1 MIASVKISRT
11 TKRLVDIS
19 AEIMGEPEPDELR
32 FLHTILAQCSLP
44 YREPPAGGRDYIRR
58 NGKAAL
64 IVSGGFLM
72 DPKTLEPVRQG
83 IPYGAKPRL
92 LMIHLCTEAV
102 RRQQAKIPIADSM
115 SAFMRDLGLAVTG
128 GKQGSIGR
136 FKEQLNRLAASRM
149 QLIMAQEDRA
159 TLLNPAPM
167 ISRFDVWFPDDPRQK
182 VLWPSEV
189 TLSAEFFESLKDRA
203 LPLDRRAI
211 RGLQHNARAL
221 DIYTWAAHRLPRV
234 RANGGDFV
242 SWQALQGQ
250 FGGETKA
257 TPEGLKT
264 FKREFLAALKAAAAA
279 YPKAKVDQ
287 VDGGLRLYRS
297 PPPIARN
304 KIEVLSP

>member
-1 MIASVKISRT
+1 MKVSRT
-11 TKRLVDIS
+11 TARLVDIS

-44 YREPPAGGRDYIRR
+44 YREPPDGGRDYIRR

-64 IVSGGFLM
+64 IVSAGFLM
-72 DPKTLEPVRQG
+72 DRKTLEPVRQG

-115 SAFMRDLGLAVTG
+115 SAFMRDLGLSVTG

-149 QLIMAQEDRA
+149 QLILPKDDHA

-167 ISRFDVWFPDDPRQK
+167 ISQFDVWFPEDPRQK

-189 TLSAEFFESLKDRA
+189 TLSGDFFESLKDRA

-234 RANGGDFV
+234 RAGGRGDFV

-250 FGGETKA
+250 FGGETKP
-257 TPEGLKT
+257 TLEGLKA
-264 FKREFLAALKAAAAA
+264 FKREFLVALRAALAA
-279 YPKAKVDQ
+279 YPKAKVEQ
-287 VDGGLRLYRS
+287 VDGGLRLHRS
-297 PPPIARN
+297 APPITRARV
-304 KIEVLSP
+304 EVIGP

>member
-1 MIASVKISRT
+1 MSLSRT
-11 TKRLVDIS
+11 TARLVDLS

-44 YREPPAGGRDYIRR
+44 YREPPQGGRDYIRR

-64 IVSGGFLM
+64 IVSAGFLM
-72 DPKTLEPVRQG
+72 DPKTLEPLQQG

-102 RRQQAKIPIADSM
+102 RRQAATIPIADSM
-115 SAFMRDLGLAVTG
+115 SAFMRDLGLSVTG

-149 QLIMAQEDRA
+149 QLILPREDRA
-159 TLLNPAPM
+159 TVMNPAPM
-167 ISRFDVWFPDDPRQK
+167 ISQFDVWFPEDPRQK

-189 TLSAEFFESLKDRA
+189 TLSADFFESLKDRA

-234 RANGGDFV
+234 RASRGDFV
-242 SWQALQGQ
+242 SWGALQGQ
-250 FGGETKA
+250 FGGETKS
-257 TPEGLKT
+257 TPAGIKE
-264 FKREFLAALKAAAAA
+264 FKREFLVSLRAALAA

-287 VDGGLRLYRS
+287 VDGGLRLHRS
-297 PPPIARN
+297 APPVARSRV
-304 KIEVLSP
+304 EVMAP